1 MKYLAIFRTIFP
13 TVLRAALLIV
23 CLVPTARAAG
33 TWTSVHSQNFLLL
46 GDADEKDIRDTAARL
61 EQFREM
67 FRRLFPALNLGNGTQ
82 TNVIVFKNPESFRPF
97 KPKRAEGSA
106 DDAVAGFFVPGEAAN
121 YIALSYLNA
130 KSEPNIST
138 VYHEYVHYLLSV
150 NFRRTGLPPWL
161 NEGLAEY
168 FQTARIENGLLYLG
182 SPRPERLALLRTSTL
197 IPLKTLVEMDD
208 ESLKSSSDKQ
218 RALFYAEAWAAV
230 HFLLNSGAQATAVE
244 RLNKL
249 LGLFQG
255 KESAEKAFQTDYA
268 SAEKALRIYIDQ
280 PSLPVAAV
288 THSAKF
294 EPPAATSSAV
304 LSESEVNAYLGD
316 LSHHTGDLASAETH
330 LRKALALEPGS
341 TLANSSLGTLLVRQ
355 QKFAEAKKYL
365 EKAAASERADFL
377 THFNYAYILSQLEMD
392 VRGYISQF
400 SPETEKRMRASL
412 EKAIALNPNFAQS
425 YRLLAF
431 VDLVNE
437 GDLEEAITLLRKGI
451 AVRPGDQDFVI
462 LLAQVLLRREKYTEA
477 KQIAERVRKTT
488 ADPRLR
494 SEADEILRTVDEYF
508 AVGSVNAEDRS
519 PEFRNLPRLL
529 FLKRSAVSEADIAR
543 FEEDRRINN
552 LNLILE
558 RPKAGEKQIVGYIDR
573 VSCTNDGIDYGI
585 RTAGG
590 RLGFTSKD
598 FGDLRLSVLTEG
610 QNAYKIDCGA
620 SFEKQLTVLTYRP
633 TSGTKT
639 KAAGQ
644 LTAITFVP
652 DYFRLKTPEE
662 MSKARLV
669 VIEDDTLRG
678 SRLRNATRP
687 NTPDKASPK

>member
-138 VYHEYVHYLLSV
+138 VYHEYVHYLLNV
-150 NFRRTGLPPWL
+150 NFRRTDLPLWL
-161 NEGLAEY
+161 NEGLSEY
-168 FQTARIENGLLYLG
+168 FQTARIENGQVTLG
-182 SPRPERLALLRTSTL
+182 SPRTERLALLRKSTL
-197 IPLKTLVEMDD
+197 IPLKSLVEMD
-208 ESLKSSSDKQ
+208 LKTLKTNSDQQ
-218 RALFYAEAWAAV
+218 RALFYAQAWATV
-230 HFLLNSGAQATAVE
+230 HFLLNNDQKVTTVE
-244 RLNKL
+244 RVNKAFT
-249 LGLFQG
+249 LFQTKG
-255 KESAEKAFQTDYA
+255 SAGEAFRTDYTSAEKD
-268 SAEKALRIYIDQ
+268 LRGYIDL
-280 PSLPVAAV
+280 PSLPLA
-288 THSAKF
+288 TMPLSAKI
-294 EPPAATSSAV
+294 EPLGAAPSTT
-304 LSESEVNAYLGD
+304 LTESEVNAFLGD
-316 LSHHTGDLASAETH
+316 LSHHTGDLAAAEML
-330 LRKALALEPGS
+330 LRKALTLSSGS
-341 TLANSSLGTLLVRQ
+341 ALANSSLGIVLVRQ
-355 QKFAEAKKYL
+355 RKFAEAKTFL
-365 EKAAASERADFL
+365 EKAASSEHADFL
-377 THFNYAYILSQLEMD
+377 AHFNYAFVLSQQEMD
-392 VRGYISQF
+392 ERGYISRF
-400 SPETEKRMRASL
+400 LPETEKRMRASL
-412 EKAIALNPNFAQS
+412 LRAIALNPDYAES

-437 GDLEEAITLLRKGI
+437 GDLEEASTLLRK
-451 AVRPGDQDFVI
+451 ALAARPGDQDFEM
-462 LLAQVLLRREKYTEA
+462 LLAQVLLRREKYAEA
-477 KQIAERVRKTT
+477 KQIAERIRKRA
-488 ADPRLR
+488 ADPKLR
-494 SEADEILRTVDEYF
+494 SEADAVLRTVDEFF
-508 AVGSVNAEDRS
+508 AVRS
-519 PEFRNLPRLL
+519 ISSDDQPEAFRTMPKMI
-529 FLKRSAVSEADIAR
+529 FLKRSAVSDADVAR

-558 RPKAGEKQIVGYIDR
+558 RAKPGETRTVGYIDR
-573 VSCTNDGIDYGI
+573 VSCTDEGIEYAV
-585 RTAGG
+585 RTATE
-590 RLGFTSKD
+590 RLRLTSKD
-598 FGDLRLSVLTEG
+598 FGGLRLSVLTDG
-610 QNAYKIDCGA
+610 QNAYRIDCGT

-633 TSGTKT
+633 AASTKT
-639 KAAGQ
+639 SAAGQ

-662 MSKARLV
+662 LANSRII

-678 SRLRNATRP
+678 SRLRNSAP
-687 NTPDKASPK
+687 SVLEQKALPK